1 MLLRGCWEP
10 LSDASTVVSIRI
22 RQRRP
27 IEQQMSWY
35 DLTATIAVI
44 SSGLIAGQMLAIAL
58 SNHADKGQPASEWVR
73 RFQLENRLFTRTMPP
88 ALLVP
93 LLTLTGCA
101 FVAANEERAGYGI
114 AAIGMFAV
122 LIITMMANVPI
133 NRAIATWSATEP
145 PSAWAATRDRWL
157 AWHWSRT
164 ILGIVSFY
172 VSAGALH
179 GV

>member
-1 MLLRGCWEP
+1 
-10 LSDASTVVSIRI
+10 
-22 RQRRP
+22 
-27 IEQQMSWY
+27 
-35 DLTATIAVI
+35 
-44 SSGLIAGQMLAIAL
+44 MLAIAM

-93 LLTLTGCA
+93 LLTLIGCA
-101 FVAANEERAGYGI
+101 FAANEERAGYSI
-114 AAIGMFAV
+114 AAIGKFAV

-145 PSAWAATRDRWL
+145 PSVWAATRDRWL
-157 AWHWSRT
+157 AWLWSRT
-164 ILGIVSFY
+164 TLGIVSFC